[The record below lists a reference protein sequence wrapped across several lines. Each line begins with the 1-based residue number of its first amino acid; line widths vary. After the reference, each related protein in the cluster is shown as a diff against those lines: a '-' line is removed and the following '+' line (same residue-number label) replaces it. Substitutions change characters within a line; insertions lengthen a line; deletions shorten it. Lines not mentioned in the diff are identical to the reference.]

1 MKKYNLYSLFVLVVG
16 IFMMFRAT
24 AGEQN
29 TWFDQKALGDPE
41 RPYLYYPDEK
51 AQSNAIKQIPQT
63 GAQAQA
69 ALEQL
74 QESVKLSRALALMNP
89 TEGNLKDYVQKQEK
103 VMNISSVFADQWR
116 RVLWKNPELDYSQTH
131 RPTNATAI
139 RAYDQAQQ
147 STKEQMLT
155 QFAQYYG
162 LVFFVRSDCQYCH
175 AFAPILKQFQEKYNV
190 RIMTVTMDGAGIPGF
205 DNALP
210 DNGIASKLGV
220 EVTPALYVADTYN
233 RQYLPLS
240 FGVLSGTELEERVIT
255 LMTPVGKAF

>member
-16 IFMMFRAT
+16 VFMMFRAT

-190 RIMTVTMDGAGIPGF
+190 RIMTVTMDGAGVPGF

-210 DNGIASKLGV
+210 DNGIASKLVV

-255 LMTPVGKAF
+255 LMTPVGKPF

>member
-1 MKKYNLYSLFVLVVG
+1 MKKLGVPNLTILLAI
-16 IFMMFRAT
+16 IFTTLRVYAN
-24 AGEQN
+24 EQ
-29 TWFDQKALGDPE
+29 TSWFDQRALGDPD

-51 AQSNAIKQIPQT
+51 PQSSVSKQVPQT

-89 TEGNLKDYVQKQEK
+89 TESNLKDYVQKQEK

-139 RAYDQAQQ
+139 RAYDQVQQ
-147 STKEQMLT
+147 STREQMIT

-190 RIMTVTMDGAGIPGF
+190 RIMTVTMDGAGVPGF

-210 DNGIASKLGV
+210 DNGIATKLGV

-233 RQYLPLS
+233 RQYVPLS
-240 FGVLSGTELEERVIT
+240 FGVLSGTELEERVVT
-255 LMTPVGKAF
+255 LMTPVGKPF

>member
-1 MKKYNLYSLFVLVVG
+1 MSKFDVSRLLSMIVSVL
-16 IFMMFRAT
+16 MMFRVCAN
-24 AGEQN
+24 EQS
-29 TWFDQKALGDPE
+29 TWFDQRALGDPD

-51 AQSNAIKQIPQT
+51 SQSSVAKQIPQT
-63 GAQAQA
+63 GAQAQV

-89 TEGNLKDYVQKQEK
+89 TESNLKDYVQQQEK

-139 RAYDQAQQ
+139 RAYDQVQQ
-147 STKEQMLT
+147 SLREQMIT

-190 RIMTVTMDGAGIPGF
+190 RIMTVTMDGAGVPGF

-210 DNGIASKLGV
+210 DNGIATKLGV
-220 EVTPALYVADTYN
+220 EVTPALYVTDTYN
-233 RQYLPLS
+233 RQYVPLS
-240 FGVLSGTELEERVIT
+240 FGILSGTELEERVIT
-255 LMTPVGKAF
+255 LMTPVGKPF